1 VPDLLPF
8 RETLGEAALRYPQ
21 ADVQALA
28 AAMLRLEREPG
39 LRARL
44 AAAAD
49 AAVTC
54 FSWKEAARRTG
65 EVLREA
71 TA

>member
-1 VPDLLPF
+1 MH
-8 RETLGEAALRYPQ
+8 
-21 ADVQALA
+21 ALA

-49 AAVTC
+49 AAVAR
-54 FSWKEAARRTG
+54 FSWEEAARRTG

-71 TA
+71 AA